1 MRAAMKAEFDA
12 SLAAES
18 DKPGAGAIRGLAAD
32 EKLDTREITGAGT
45 FQAWL
50 LSAQF
55 PGPVAARDFVAAVCT
70 GSEALGMEF
79 SGTKAAG
86 SEGMAE
92 DKEEP
97 VVPRHFMI
105 VSRPLQEHPEA
116 GARSGYVR
124 AQYESVEMIR
134 EIPLSRAGRAQLRAR
149 AVGGTSDDSSSKDN
163 SDAKHKDSKD
173 VGKDAEPSSSASA
186 DKTTEIADVDPEL
199 NPVEWL
205 MVSRSDPGGGIP
217 RFLVDRGTPE
227 TMLADVGKFL
237 DWACKWKV
245 EGDSEG
251 EVIPPAPRPSTNV
264 SSITEGEAKIQAPR
278 SATEPVPTQG
288 GGILSSLTNAIENS
302 VEAYAP
308 RSVSSLLHSRLHGAS
323 SSDDESDTSS
333 LSISDTAS
341 FMSASSGQLH
351 REDPLVLN
359 DHANS
364 STSSLSAAGKEKL
377 EKHEKELQKLL
388 HKRERLNAEH
398 AKHRAAEEAKLRRL
412 QASASE
418 EAAKRS
424 ARREREME
432 KASEKHRKA
441 VEKLEARGRKERRR
455 MENKEAKQREKEEK
469 KLEEEEE
476 EERKKNEKLNGEGL
490 TAQEVRDLRERLLQ
504 AETWRKIVE
513 ARIAR
518 AVEAGGDDEK
528 GSSRSRISAILEG
541 VDAEVSDEIQRT
553 RITAPSTTTLPPM
566 SPP

>member
-1 MRAAMKAEFDA
+1 
-12 SLAAES
+12 
-18 DKPGAGAIRGLAAD
+18 
-32 EKLDTREITGAGT
+32 
-45 FQAWL
+45 
-50 LSAQF
+50 
-55 PGPVAARDFVAAVCT
+55 
-70 GSEALGMEF
+70 
-79 SGTKAAG
+79 
-86 SEGMAE
+86 
-92 DKEEP
+92 
-97 VVPRHFMI
+97 
-105 VSRPLQEHPEA
+105 
-116 GARSGYVR
+116 
-124 AQYESVEMIR
+124 
-134 EIPLSRAGRAQLRAR
+134 
-149 AVGGTSDDSSSKDN
+149 
-163 SDAKHKDSKD
+163 
-173 VGKDAEPSSSASA
+173 
-186 DKTTEIADVDPEL
+186 
-199 NPVEWL
+199 
-205 MVSRSDPGGGIP
+205 
-217 RFLVDRGTPE
+217 
-227 TMLADVGKFL
+227 
-237 DWACKWKV
+237 
-245 EGDSEG
+245 
-251 EVIPPAPRPSTNV
+251 
-264 SSITEGEAKIQAPR
+264 
-278 SATEPVPTQG
+278 
-288 GGILSSLTNAIENS
+288 
-302 VEAYAP
+302 
-308 RSVSSLLHSRLHGAS
+308 
-323 SSDDESDTSS
+323 
-333 LSISDTAS
+333 
-341 FMSASSGQLH
+341 MSASSGQLH

-388 HKRERLNAEH
+388 YKRERLNAEH